1 MRYAGITDKGW
12 LSVEKDK
19 AAAAE
24 QNRLDRL
31 ADIDAFEM
39 EARVEDV
46 ERDLTAWLLAN
57 PKVGSLQQGKGR
69 LKFYTTKPFVDGYE
83 KVSAFQ

>member
-69 LKFYTTKPFVDGYE
+69 LKFYACK
-83 KVSAFQ
+83 